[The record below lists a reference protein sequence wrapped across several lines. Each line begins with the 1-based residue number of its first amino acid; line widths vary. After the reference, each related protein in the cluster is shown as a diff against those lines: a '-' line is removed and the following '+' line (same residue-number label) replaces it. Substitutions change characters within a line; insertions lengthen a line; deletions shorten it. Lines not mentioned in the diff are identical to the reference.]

1 MNEKRNYAFNTVLDI
16 PYEQALEKVKAGLK
30 EEGFGVLTEVNVKK
44 GMSEK
49 LGVEFRPYTIIGACN
64 PPLSHRAFTTN
75 LEAGLVLPCNV
86 IIYEQ
91 DGKTAV
97 VIADPATMISTL
109 GDPRLNEVASEARIR
124 LQQVAENIE
133 KIPVNSG

>member
-1 MNEKRNYAFNTVLDI
+1 MGKTDYAFRTEVDLSYQATV
-16 PYEQALEKVKAGLK
+16 ERVKEELRI
-30 EEGFGVLTEVNVKK
+30 EGFGVLTAVDVEKV
-44 GMSEK
+44 MDEK